1 MQREMLKSI
10 VVEQAQRN
18 YLPDD
23 AIRREAEARLQDW
36 RETPFIVCVT
46 GLRRAG
52 KSTLVHQL
60 LDGGHQPVYFLNFD
74 DERLM
79 SFDTSDFQML
89 NEVFYEL
96 YGEEGVYFFDE
107 IQNVE
112 GWECFV
118 RRLHEAGRKVYVTG
132 SNASMLSSEFGTR
145 LTGRHLQLEL
155 FPFSFREYVDYKRVP
170 AAPDALHTTA
180 GRARIRSA
188 FMQYL
193 TEGGIPEFISTGKE
207 YFLQSLYDNII
218 YRDIIS
224 GHLIRKERQFKE
236 LVHYLMSNCG
246 KEHSHNAL
254 RKLVGLSNAG
264 TIKEYIACLS
274 GSYLLESVNQF
285 EPSLIQQMKA
295 PKKVYSI
302 DCALARH
309 VSFAFSE
316 NMGRQV
322 ENVVY
327 LHLRR
332 TGHEIYH
339 HHGDGN
345 CDFLAVDRGK
355 VAAAI
360 QVCADMESRETRARE
375 LRGLRDAM
383 REYGLRRGVIV
394 TLDDEE
400 QVKEGRSTV
409 EIVPIWKW
417 LWNQSGGAENLLP

>member
-1 MQREMLKSI
+1 MQKEMLKSV

-18 YLPDD
+18 YLPAN
-23 AIRREAEARLQDW
+23 AIRREAEERVRDW
-36 RETPFIVCVT
+36 RDTPFIVCVT

-60 LDGGHQPVYFLNFD
+60 LDGGDQPVYFLNFD
-74 DERLM
+74 DERLI

-112 GWECFV
+112 GWERFV
-118 RRLHEAGRKVYVTG
+118 RRLHEEGRKVYVTG

-155 FPFSFREYVDYKRVP
+155 FPFSFREYLDYRQVA
-170 AAPDALHTTA
+170 AAPDAIHTTA
-180 GRARIRSA
+180 GRARLRAA
-188 FMQYL
+188 FLQYL
-193 TEGGIPEFISTGKE
+193 KEGGIPEFISTGKE
-207 YFLQSLYDNII
+207 YFLRALYDNII
-218 YRDIIS
+218 YRDIVTR
-224 GHLIRKERQFKE
+224 HAIRKERLLKE

-246 KEHSHNAL
+246 KEYSYNAL
-254 RKLVGLSNAG
+254 RKVVGLSNAE
-264 TIKEYIACLS
+264 TIKEYIEYLS
-274 GSYLLESVNQF
+274 GSYLLESVNRF
-285 EPSLIQQMKA
+285 DYSLKRQMQA

-302 DCALARH
+302 DPALARH

-316 NMGRQV
+316 NIGRQL

-332 TGHEIYH
+332 AGHEIYY
-339 HHGDGN
+339 HHGDGE
-345 CDFLAVDRGK
+345 CDFLMVDRGK

-360 QVCADMESRETRARE
+360 QVCADMETRARE

-383 REYGLRRGVIV
+383 REYGLKKGVIV

-400 QVKEGRSTV
+400 QVVEEQSTV
-409 EIVPIWKW
+409 EIVPVWKW
-417 LWNQSGGAENLLP
+417 LRNIDF